1 MRNIASRSAFAAALC
16 TGVAMVGASMYG
28 LVGLDGDLQRSTA
41 AARQLERPVNVN
53 VTYERPQI
61 RVAHRRDCPPP
72 RPRV

>member
-28 LVGLDGDLQRSTA
+28 LVGVDADLQRSTA
-41 AARQLERPVNVN
+41 AVRELERPVHVS
-53 VTYERPQI
+53 YERPAL
-61 RVAHRRDCPPP
+61 RVAHRRDCPQP